1 MGAFFNDQRGMTLV
15 EVITAA
21 ALVLIAA
28 VSMGVVA
35 TQSAVFS
42 RRIDTIY
49 TASYLAQ
56 RRIDVLKRL
65 SFSDIS
71 TAVETDVRV
80 GIDGNIDANGKYLR
94 STEITPNF
102 SGSANLIKVK
112 VTVKRMKINMDGS
125 ILDPETGEMTL
136 LGDPII
142 METLFSDVT

>member
-1 MGAFFNDQRGMTLV
+1 MFFKNQKGMTLV
-15 EVITAA
+15 EVIMAA

-42 RRIDTIY
+42 RRIDMIY

-71 TAVETDVRV
+71 AAEEIDLRV
-80 GIDGNIDANGKYLR
+80 GLDGNIDANGNYLR
-94 STEITPNF
+94 STEIIPNF
-102 SGSANLIKVK
+102 DADASLLKVK

-125 ILDPETGEMTL
+125 ILDPETGEMTF
-136 LGDPII
+136 LGAPIV